1 MKSDEVRLGSAK
13 FGMMMDQSLAMSA
26 DALMSITQWNKTYF
40 EES

>member
-1 MKSDEVRLGSAK
+1 
-13 FGMMMDQSLAMSA
+13 MDQSLAMSA